1 MKKFT
6 DNKAKECA
14 RLWKEVFGDSDEFI
28 SSFINDFYTADNMLC
43 IEQDGKVVSMLHIVP
58 FELNGSKVAYMYAV
72 ATTANERGK
81 GHAKQLIRQAIEK
94 AKSEGYKAIFTLPA
108 DDGLTSFYSQFGF
121 KGRYAVTFE
130 TKNGFDFGTGN
141 SDKDFVMAL
150 PLEPSWGLEPQTYSL
165 RMSCSTN

>member
-1 MKKFT
+1 MKNFA

-28 SSFINDFYTADNMLC
+28 SSFINEFYTADNMLC
-43 IEQDGKVVSMLHIVP
+43 IEQDSKVVSMLHIVP
-58 FELNGSKVAYMYAV
+58 FELNGSKVAYIYAV
-72 ATTANERGK
+72 ATTASERGK

-94 AKSEGYKAIFTLPA
+94 TKNEGYKAIFTLPA

-141 SDKDFVMAL
+141 SERDFVMAL

>member
-43 IEQDGKVVSMLHIVP
+43 IEQDDKVVSMLHIVP
-58 FELNGSKVAYMYAV
+58 FELNGSEVAYMYAV

-94 AKSEGYKAIFTLPA
+94 AKNEGYKAVFTLPA
-108 DDGLTSFYSQFGF
+108 DNDLTSFYSQFGF
-121 KGRYAVTFE
+121 KGRHAVTFE
-130 TKNGFDFGTGN
+130 TKNGFDFGTGD
-141 SDKDFVMAL
+141 SDKDFVMVLSLKSAFIL
-150 PLEPSWGLEPQTYSL
+150 PDRNKITLKQL
-165 RMSCSTN
+165 